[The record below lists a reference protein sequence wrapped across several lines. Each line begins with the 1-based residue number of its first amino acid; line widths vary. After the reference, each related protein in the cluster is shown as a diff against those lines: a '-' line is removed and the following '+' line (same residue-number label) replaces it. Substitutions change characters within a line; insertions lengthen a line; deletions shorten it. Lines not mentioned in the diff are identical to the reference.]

1 MKKLLAVSALGLL
14 LGTSAFA
21 NNSAKGLNVLV
32 TSEDAQTQMMSMVL
46 SMMTLKQNKKVN
58 MVLCSKAGDLA
69 LKNSKSE
76 VLKPMDKS
84 PKMMLKAII
93 KKGASVKVCPLY
105 LPNKQLKESDLM
117 SKITVAKPMEV
128 SKDLLNT
135 DYKNLSY

>member
-1 MKKLLAVSALGLL
+1 MKKILAVSTLGLFL
-14 LGTSAFA
+14 TTSAFA
-21 NNSAKGLNVLV
+21 TSAKGLNVLV
-32 TSEDAQTQMMSMVL
+32 TSDNAQTQMMSMVL

-76 VLKPMDKS
+76 TLKPMNKS

-93 KKGASVKVCPLY
+93 NKGASVKVCPLY
-105 LPNKQLKESDLM
+105 LPNKNLQKTDLM
-117 SKITVAKPMEV
+117 SNITVAKPMDV
-128 SKDLLNT
+128 SKDLLNN

>member
-1 MKKLLAVSALGLL
+1 
-14 LGTSAFA
+14 
-21 NNSAKGLNVLV
+21 
-32 TSEDAQTQMMSMVL
+32 MMSMVL

-76 VLKPMDKS
+76 TLKPMNKS

-93 KKGASVKVCPLY
+93 NKGASVKVCPLY
-105 LPNKQLKESDLM
+105 LPNKNLQKTDLM
-117 SKITVAKPMEV
+117 SNITVAKPMDV
-128 SKDLLNT
+128 SKDLLNN